1 MMAQSAT
8 REVKK
13 DKTFNGVEKVPEKK
27 AQNPPPAKKN
37 EQNQNLIM
45 SIDPRET

>member
-1 MMAQSAT
+1 MAQSAT

-27 AQNPPPAKKN
+27 AQNPPRQKKRTKSKFDN
-37 EQNQNLIM
+37 EH
-45 SIDPRET
+45 